1 MADGVEVNL
10 TGLDSLLAK
19 MESVSEVTRN
29 KAGRFALRKA
39 ANIIRDRARSNATRI
54 DDPLTKEAI
63 YKNISVN
70 FGSRE
75 FRRTGNLTF
84 RVGVMGGARQ
94 YANTKA
100 NVRKGRA
107 GGTYKTSGDK
117 SNPGGDTWYWRM
129 LEFGTEHAA
138 ARPIIRPAMN
148 GIDGPV
154 VNTFA
159 EEMEKAIDRAL
170 RQAQKKGNKS

>member
-1 MADGVEVNL
+1 MADGVEVSL
-10 TGLDSLLAK
+10 TGLDSLLGK
-19 MESVSEVTRN
+19 MEAVSDVTRN

-39 ANIIRDRARSNATRI
+39 ANLIRDRARSNAARV

-63 YKNISVN
+63 YKNIVAS

-94 YANTKA
+94 YAQTKA

-107 GGTYKTSGDK
+107 GGTYKTEGDK
-117 SNPGGDTWYWRM
+117 GNPGGDTWYWRM

-154 VNTFA
+154 INVFA
-159 EEMEKAIDRAL
+159 EEMEKAIDRAV
-170 RQAQKKGNKS
+170 RQAAKKGTKA

>member
-1 MADGVEVNL
+1 MADGVEVSLN
-10 TGLDSLLAK
+10 GLDSLLGK
-19 MESVSEVTRN
+19 MEAVSDVTRN

-39 ANIIRDRARSNATRI
+39 ANLIRDRARSNAARI

-63 YKNISVN
+63 YKNIVAS

-75 FRRTGNLTF
+75 FRRTGDLTF
-84 RVGVMGGARQ
+84 RVGVMGGSRQ

-100 NVRKGRA
+100 NVRKGRV
-107 GGTYKTSGDK
+107 GRTYKTAGDK
-117 SNPGGDTWYWRM
+117 GNHGGDTWYWRM

-154 VNTFA
+154 INVFA
-159 EEMEKAIDRAL
+159 EEMEKAIDRAIRL
-170 RQAQKKGNKS
+170 AMKRGTKA